1 MMNYNSMHLFIAHS
15 SDNVVV
21 GGHLLGHQVQDRL
34 KDKHYTS
41 VSKIVCFPNSIKG
54 INLVAG
60 NTCKETLH
68 SSLNL
73 FPARRQDA
81 RSHVT
86 CQDRMKESEEKK
98 LENLTSTKS
107 DRVIHQSI
115 PSITCTAR
123 FENVEFDR
131 FCPKSIWPCS
141 RCQCL
146 LVVRQSKAR
155 QL

>member
-1 MMNYNSMHLFIAHS
+1 M
-15 SDNVVV
+15 
-21 GGHLLGHQVQDRL
+21 
-34 KDKHYTS
+34 S
-41 VSKIVCFPNSIKG
+41 VSKIVRFPNSIKG
-54 INLVAG
+54 IHLVAG
-60 NTCKETLH
+60 NTCKEALH

-73 FPARRQDA
+73 FPTRRQDA

-86 CQDRMKESEEKK
+86 CQDRIKESEEKK

-131 FCPKSIWPCS
+131 FCPKSIWQCS
-141 RCQCL
+141 HCQCL
-146 LVVRQSKAR
+146 LLVRQSKAW
-155 QL
+155 QLWRKTFPMQDLFLLTIVSANQSNLVE